1 MSNPSGLQVKQ
12 NFHICTNQ
20 KTMTMCQSPQCH
32 TFNGN
37 LTELTDLGLVE
48 EEGGE
53 ILQAF
58 SPIQNF

>member
-1 MSNPSGLQVKQ
+1 
-12 NFHICTNQ
+12 
-20 KTMTMCQSPQCH
+20 MTTAVPRSAAEVNEGRRCQSPQCH